1 MPKILFIHFVFLC
14 GIDLRFRICYYVTIQ
29 SYIKIDENS
38 LGYYEQIIIK
48 IYIYR
53 KERLIIA
60 GKENETIRE

>member
-48 IYIYR
+48 YIS
-53 KERLIIA
+53 KCISNISIERRGLL
-60 GKENETIRE
+60 